1 MTSGKQIITCA
12 ISAAILAGC
21 SATNTGEITF
31 RRADPA
37 GDVAQAAATY
47 RANCIG
53 TYGAASGET
62 AEGDCRPMLEA
73 RLDRQN
79 SGFGRP
85 ILTGD
90 VYSIRLDRGVI
101 ADISELPFPLS
112 RPSGSGN
119 PFRPTGEIVVLANV
133 FEFGSANPEFLD
145 PTDLTQAKV
154 VYFSEDVFEH
164 QDLNFSNIPL
174 QAPVAYSGNPI
185 GIQLIVVE
193 LDRTSGPTQAL
204 LGRLADLGSTG
215 QFLPGG
221 ATDTLLD
228 LGAALLQQNHD
239 DMIFEYRMVL
249 DPGTTGVQQPSSPFE
264 EGRYVIM
271 RNEARTTELP
281 WNNYRLDHETGRVY
295 FIRDGAPVALAD
307 HTYFTVNV
315 IKHPAGTQ
323 ASNYVLNSF
332 EEFNT
337 SFEASISNR
346 DQALN
351 IITERIQGEIVDARA
366 VSWRAQLSETWN
378 NVSGRANL
386 YSSYVAHADDTNL
399 RCELLPVAME
409 ERDIAEQ
416 QAFNAALSFI
426 TLYGTATAETTDGTA
441 NSERVLS
448 DDEQREILMLLA
460 SYFVPFDGSPLTR
473 EILANPTQFQQTF
486 ANASTFAEA
495 VLTEARRDEET
506 STCSVLIA
514 DGKAR
519 AVAAGN

>member
-1 MTSGKQIITCA
+1 MASGRQILTCVL
-12 ISAAILAGC
+12 SAATLAGC
-21 SATNTGEITF
+21 AATNTGEITF

-53 TYGAASGET
+53 TYGVASGET
-62 AEGDCRPMLEA
+62 AAGPCRPMLES

-90 VYSIRLDRGVI
+90 VYSIRLDRGVV
-101 ADISELPFPLS
+101 ADISEPPFPFS

-133 FEFGSANPEFLD
+133 FEFGSANPQFLD

-174 QAPVAYSGNPI
+174 QAPIAYSGNPI

-215 QFLPGG
+215 DFLPGG

-249 DPGTTGVQQPSSPFE
+249 DPGTTGAQQPSSPFE

-295 FIRDGAPVALAD
+295 FMRNNQPVALAD

-332 EEFNT
+332 DAFNT
-337 SFEASISNR
+337 SFEASISDR
-346 DQALN
+346 DQPLN
-351 IITERIQGEIVDARA
+351 IIADRIQDEIVEARA
-366 VSWRAQLSETWN
+366 VSWSAQLAEAWN
-378 NVSGRANL
+378 NVSERANL
-386 YSSYVAHADDTNL
+386 YSSYVPHADNTNVQ
-399 RCELLPVAME
+399 CELLPTATE
-409 ERDIAEQ
+409 QRDLAEQ
-416 QAFNAALSFI
+416 QAFNAALSFMRLFESAS
-426 TLYGTATAETTDGTA
+426 TETADGTA
-441 NSERVLS
+441 NTDPVLS

-460 SYFVPFDGSPLTR
+460 SYFVPFDGSPISRDL
-473 EILANPTQFQQTF
+473 LADPAQFRQTYS
-486 ANASTFAEA
+486 NATTFAEA
-495 VLTEARRDEET
+495 VMAEARRDAET
-506 STCSVLIA
+506 STCAILIA
-514 DGKAR
+514 DNKAR
-519 AVAAGN
+519 AISGSD